1 MDEIRT
7 SSRTNN
13 ESLGWCVGMERIT
26 AAEAVIRGIDLTDVT
41 SLEVVLIHD
50 TKRPTEPP
58 KVYTPHE
65 IAAFLL
71 GAKDGEFDDMV
82 APEVFAEV
90 QAAQPS

>member
-1 MDEIRT
+1 MDKIRT

-13 ESLGWCVGMERIT
+13 ESLNWCVGVERIT
-26 AAEAVIRGIDLTDVT
+26 AAEAVLRGIDLTGIT
-41 SLEVVLIHD
+41 ASEVVLIHD
-50 TKRPTEPP
+50 TKRPDELP